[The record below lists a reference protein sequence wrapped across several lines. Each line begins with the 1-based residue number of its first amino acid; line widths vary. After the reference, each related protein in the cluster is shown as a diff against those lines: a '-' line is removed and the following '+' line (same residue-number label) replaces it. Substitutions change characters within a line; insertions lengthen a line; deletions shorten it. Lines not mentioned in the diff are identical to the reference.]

1 MLSQQTEQRGFRC
14 VIDWPLIESAHTFDV
29 RPFPTV
35 LRLQPWRTRTCHQTQ
50 PREKRRRPA
59 AAGTVGSSGLAAAR
73 ARGRVALD
81 EWVAEGI
88 VLPGPA
94 SAKRRGGW
102 VGQLA
107 VAVRQ
112 GQLFSKTIRG
122 RRYYV
127 AALLEIGPDAAAS
140 VCRALGGL
148 DDSEKAIFWLRKHG
162 ALGGRTVVEAIRDVG
177 LDRVVQLAL
186 AKSAQ
191 ARLAQRSVRG
201 SSIDG

>member
-1 MLSQQTEQRGFRC
+1 MENSE
-14 VIDWPLIESAHTFDV
+14 VSSDSAP
-29 RPFPTV
+29 RKA
-35 LRLQPWRTRTCHQTQ
+35 TQ
-50 PREKRRRPA
+50 ADSGHGEL
-59 AAGTVGSSGLAAAR
+59 SGLAATR
-73 ARGRVALD
+73 AQGRVALD

-94 SAKRRGGW
+94 FAKRRGGS

-112 GQLFSKTIRG
+112 GQLFAKTVRG

-127 AALLEIGPDAAAS
+127 AALLEVGPDAAAS

-162 ALGGRTVVEAIRDVG
+162 ALGGRTVVEAISDVG

-201 SSIDG
+201 SSVDGQ

>member
-1 MLSQQTEQRGFRC
+1 MSS
-14 VIDWPLIESAHTFDV
+14 DSA
-29 RPFPTV
+29 
-35 LRLQPWRTRTCHQTQ
+35 
-50 PREKRRRPA
+50 PRRAKQ
-59 AAGTVGSSGLAAAR
+59 AGSSGHGELSGLAAAR

-94 SAKRRGGW
+94 FAKRRGGS

-107 VAVRQ
+107 GAVRQ
-112 GQLFSKTIRG
+112 GQLFSKAIRG
-122 RRYYV
+122 RCYYV
-127 AALLEIGPDAAAS
+127 AALLEVGPDAAAS

-148 DDSEKAIFWLRKHG
+148 DDSEKAIFWFRKHG